1 MAGRPS
7 KQLQK
12 SISDLVNEFGVDKS
26 ELKGKTV
33 EELDLLYNTM
43 YLAKTGVP
51 PEIAETDNLLGTG
64 QDDEVIKPIPRY
76 YEPEWNDYVVSL
88 FTEDEKDKTGHPKVD
103 GLRRVTE
110 LLLGEVIESFPVQ
123 STCDGNVSAVNWR
136 LSISWREGLDPYID
150 INRPEPFPVRTFGAY
165 ADATAYDNGKGNCKP
180 PYANFLSSM
189 ADTRAEA
196 KAYRR
201 ALRLRVIASEEAQL
215 GEVGTFDEKVS
226 DGSYPAESPITSTQ
240 EAQIKVIC
248 LKPNLNIDFEKLAQK
263 QFSKELSKLTR
274 EQASSLIVLLNKYQS
289 SVKDSSEE
297 VPEDIKCTM

>member
-1 MAGRPS
+1 MARPS

-12 SISDLVNEFGVDKS
+12 ATDDLVNEFGIDKA
-26 ELKGKTV
+26 ELKGKNV
-33 EELDLLYNTM
+33 AELDLLYNTL

-51 PEIAETDNLLGTG
+51 PDNVPDSTES
-64 QDDEVIKPIPRY
+64 DEVIEKPIPRY

-88 FTEDEKDKTGHPKVD
+88 FLPEEKDKNGYPKVD

-123 STCDGNVSAVNWR
+123 SSCDGNVAAVNWR
-136 LSISWREGLDPYID
+136 LTIAWREGLDPYID
-150 INRPEPFPVRTFGAY
+150 INKPEPFPHRTFGAF
-165 ADATAYDNGKGNCKP
+165 ADACPANCKP
-180 PYANFLSSM
+180 PYSSFMSSM

-201 ALRLRVIASEEAQL
+201 ALRLRVLASEEAQL

-226 DGSYPAESPITSTQ
+226 DGSYPAESPITGTQ

-248 LKPNLNIDFEKLAQK
+248 LKPNLNIDFEKLSK
-263 QFSKELSKLTR
+263 KEFGKELGKLTR
-274 EQASSLIVLLNKYQS
+274 EQASSLIVTLNKYQS
-289 SVKDSSEE
+289 SVKEGSLE
-297 VPEDIKCTM
+297 VPEEIKCTT